1 MRFDIAPQLN
11 DDLDVPE
18 IRVSP
23 EALPKIPNFK
33 AHPEP
38 TPLPESMEYRSLKLQ
53 ESKALADYI
62 KTASGETIDRREQLL
77 QGMVD
82 RGNRH
87 LESALLAGQIRQIG
101 ELPGPKLNTDFR
113 ELIGQRDTEGRLTNL
128 NMICSFLESR
138 GMSKVITDLQE
149 GDMVVSFL
157 ASNKDNVSIK
167 KLNDKIGPSLTD
179 DFIVERKK
187 ELRKVFGAD
196 LLELDQ
202 DFKQGIFK
210 LKPGVDLEGFK
221 RTLPDKLGGINKA
234 LTAWLEGKGVILPS
248 GELYELSSGMFENKI
263 IDSSLGAAERNFLA
277 VQNSIQG
284 AHLNRE
290 KTQEARANGQIYE
303 TTELNNKLDQIKNLQ
318 EQLKSVNSITDAKGN
333 VYNIFV
339 DGQLN
344 RDLIRKLRKD
354 DFSVSDDENEK
365 TRNLL
370 SQYMK
375 AINFIDFY
383 RPYTLDE
390 LADDNSKVQ
399 EIRAKKALA
408 DKIRQV
414 QEGGANLEF
423 TVEEMQLLDK
433 SISIDV
439 KDKDFNSA
447 EIFHQKAASFDT
459 CTYLSFDVLDIGVDQ
474 LQDYENLIRKWNS
487 GDKGNIQKEIL
498 AAGDRVTNNL
508 RQFRAT
514 VKAIMDEAGFNEASY
529 LVGGDEFAIALP
541 VDKLPDDLLIKI
553 KQACNKYNGVR
564 VVQSLRQSAETAG
577 LEEKHRQHQETLQ
590 SAERGIDGAKMVEKE
605 IQMFRQSYI
614 QKLRQIYGA
623 EYNEKEPEIIA
634 NLDRLLSESGINNY
648 FVKQAPGQEF
658 DTVIWEKLPFSM
670 VENDYVPALKKWK
683 NYLDARFTLMNKL

>member
-18 IRVSP
+18 IRISP
-23 EALPKIPNFK
+23 EALPKTPDFK

-53 ESKALADYI
+53 ESKAFADYI

-87 LESALLAGQIRQIG
+87 LESARLAGQIRQIG
-101 ELPGPKLNTDFR
+101 ELPGPELNQNFK
-113 ELIGQRDTEGRLTNL
+113 ELLGQPQNF

-187 ELRKVFGAD
+187 ELRKVFGDD

-210 LKPGVDLEGFK
+210 LKPGVDLEAFK
-221 RTLPDKLGGINKA
+221 SNLPTKLAGINQT
-234 LTAWLEGKGVILPS
+234 LTAWLKGKGVSLPS

-263 IDSSLGAAERNFLA
+263 IDSSLGTAERNFLA

-290 KTQEARANGQIYE
+290 KTQEKKANGELYE
-303 TTELNNKLDQIKNLQ
+303 IGELNNKLDQIKNLQ

-390 LADDNSKVQ
+390 LADGNSKVQ

-414 QEGGANLEF
+414 QGGANLGF
-423 TVEEMQLLDK
+423 TAEEMQLLDK

-474 LQDYENLIRKWNS
+474 LQDYENLINQWNS
-487 GDKGNIQKEIL
+487 GNKGNIQKEIL
-498 AAGDRVTNNL
+498 SAGDHVTNNL

-577 LEEKHRQHQETLQ
+577 SEEKHRQHQETLQ

-605 IQMFRQSYI
+605 IQMFRQAYI

-623 EYNEKEPEIIA
+623 EYNEKEPKIIA

-658 DTVIWEKLPFSM
+658 DAVIWEKLPFSM

>member
-1 MRFDIAPQLN
+1 MRYDIAPQLKD
-11 DDLDVPE
+11 DDLDLPE

-23 EALPKIPNFK
+23 EALPQIPNFK
-33 AHPEP
+33 APLEP
-38 TPLPESMEYRSLKLQ
+38 TSLPESMEYRSLKLQ
-53 ESKALADYI
+53 KAEAAPEYI
-62 KTASGETIDRREQLL
+62 KTSKGETIDRRDQLL
-77 QGMVD
+77 QGMID

-87 LESALLAGQIRQIG
+87 LASARLAGEIRQIG
-101 ELPGPKLNTDFR
+101 ELPGPELNTNFK
-113 ELIGQRDTEGRLTNL
+113 ELIGQRDSEGRLTNL
-128 NMICSFLESR
+128 NTICSFLESR

-157 ASNKDNVSIK
+157 ASNKDAVSIK

-187 ELRKVFGAD
+187 LLREVFGAN
-196 LLELDQ
+196 LAELDQ

-210 LKPGVDLEGFK
+210 LKAGVDLDAFK
-221 RTLPDKLGGINKA
+221 SALPEKLAGINQA
-234 LTAWLEGKGVILPS
+234 LTAWLEGKGVSLPS

-263 IDSSLGAAERNFLA
+263 IDSSLGTAERNFLA

-290 KTQEARANGQIYE
+290 KRADGELYE
-303 TTELNNKLDQIKNLQ
+303 TTELNNTLDQIKNFQ
-318 EQLKSVNSITDAKGN
+318 EQLRGINSISDAKGN

-344 RDLIRKLRKD
+344 RDLIRKVRKD
-354 DFSVSDDENEK
+354 DFSVSDEK
-365 TRNLL
+365 NGEAKDLV

-390 LADDNSKVQ
+390 LADANSKVQ

-408 DKIRQV
+408 DKIRQA
-414 QEGGANLEF
+414 QGGTPNLEF
-423 TVEEMQLLDK
+423 TADEMKLLDT
-433 SISIDV
+433 SISVDV

-474 LQDYENLIRKWNS
+474 LQDYENLINQWNN
-487 GDKGNIQKEIL
+487 GDKSNIQKEIL
-498 AAGDRVTNNL
+498 AAGDHVTNNL
-508 RQFRAT
+508 RQFRAD
-514 VKAIMDEAGFNEASY
+514 VKAIMDEAGFSEATY
-529 LVGGDEFAIALP
+529 LVGGDEFGIALP
-541 VDKLPDDLLIKI
+541 VDKLPEDLSIKI

-564 VVQSLRQSAETAG
+564 VVQSLRRSAENAG
-577 LEEKHRQHQETLQ
+577 PEEKHSQHQETLQ
-590 SAERGIDGAKMVEKE
+590 AAERGIDGAKTVEKE
-605 IQMFRQSYI
+605 VQQFRQSYL
-614 QKLRQIYGA
+614 QELRKTYGE
-623 EYNEKEPEIIA
+623 EYNDNESEIIKD
-634 NLDRLLSESGINNY
+634 LDRLFSESGINDY
-648 FVKQAPGQEF
+648 FVKQEPGQEF
-658 DTVIWEKLPFSM
+658 DMVVWQKLPFTMS
-670 VENDYVPALKKWK
+670 EGDYVPALQKWK